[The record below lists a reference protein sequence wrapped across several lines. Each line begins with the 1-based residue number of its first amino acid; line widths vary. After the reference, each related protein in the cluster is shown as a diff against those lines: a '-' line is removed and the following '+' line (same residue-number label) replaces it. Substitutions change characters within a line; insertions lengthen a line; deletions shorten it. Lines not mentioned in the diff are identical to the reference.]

1 MSSLVSNIFGGGQSA
16 PAPMPMPASPMNDS
30 ASKAAQEAAARD
42 AQIARLTG
50 GRQST
55 IVGGMQLA
63 TSDQYARGEKYAE
76 QRKSVLG

>member
-1 MSSLVSNIFGGGQSA
+1 
-16 PAPMPMPASPMNDS
+16 MPMPASPMNDT

-63 TSDQYARGEKYAE
+63 TSEQSMRGERYAE
-76 QRKSVLG
+76 QRKATLG